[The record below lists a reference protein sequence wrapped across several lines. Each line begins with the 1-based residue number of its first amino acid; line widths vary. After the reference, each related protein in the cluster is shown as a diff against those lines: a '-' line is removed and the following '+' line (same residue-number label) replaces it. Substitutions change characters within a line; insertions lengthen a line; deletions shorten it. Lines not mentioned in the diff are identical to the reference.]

1 MNPDTAALLI
11 NSATALGGIFLGGLI
26 SYVILRVQLKNQAR
40 EQERERLWNLRRDV
54 FLESAEAIAAAQM
67 ALGSIARQ
75 DLELGRVQEQLS
87 ASAAALSKFQLVASE
102 QTLLAIGKYRD
113 FLVSRSMD
121 VLKMRIRADL
131 VRDTISSQEDSMSK
145 LEQRSDYLKTLL
157 KQLAGSEELR
167 EMAVADLRLI
177 QQELESA
184 ADRLERLCEKQK
196 QVAQEL
202 GQAVYQAGL
211 EAQEEVGEVVIQ
223 IRREIEL
230 PLEPEQYKKYLKD
243 CRERHSSHV
252 AEMYR
257 GFDGFLAELEQ
268 L

>member
-1 MNPDTAALLI
+1 MNSDTAALLI
-11 NSATALGGIFLGGLI
+11 NSATALGGISLGGLI
-26 SYVILRVQLKNQAR
+26 SLVILRVQLKNQAR

-54 FLESAEAIAAAQM
+54 FLESAQAIAAAQM

-113 FLVSRSMD
+113 FFVSRSMD
-121 VLKMRIRADL
+121 VLKMRFRADL
-131 VRDTISSQEDSMSK
+131 VRDTISSQKDLMSK
-145 LEQRSDYLKTLL
+145 LEQRSGYLRTLRE
-157 KQLAGSEELR
+157 QLAGSEELR
-167 EMAVADLRLI
+167 EMAVVDLRLV

-184 ADRLERLCEKQK
+184 VDRMERLCEKQK

-202 GQAVYQAGL
+202 GQAVYQRL

-230 PLEPEQYKKYLKD
+230 PLEPERYKKYLKD

-252 AEMYR
+252 TEMYG
-257 GFDGFLAELEQ
+257 GFDDFLAELET